1 MRESVFQ
8 HLAGDSAQAGNIGKL
23 LLDAGKLTTLQAEQ
37 TLALQKQRGI
47 RFGEAAVELG
57 YVQPKDIAEI
67 LAVQFDYPYLIRE
80 KSALDDKLVA
90 AYAPFSPAVEAL
102 RSLRTQLMLRWFSFG
117 QKCVMFA
124 SYERDAGCSLTV
136 ANLAIVFSQLG
147 ERTLVIDGNLRT
159 PHQHSLFG
167 LPNDSGLSDI
177 LAQRAD
183 VGAIQKVT
191 SLVGLHILSAGS
203 SAPNPQE
210 LLGRAHLGR
219 LLDELQHEFDVVLID
234 TAPLQE
240 SSDAQLLAPPAQGV
254 VMVLKKDSTPT
265 RSAEKL
271 DAAMKLTKAERLGF
285 ILTN

>member
-1 MRESVFQ
+1 MRASVFQ
-8 HLAGDSAQAGNIGKL
+8 ALAGDSAQAGNIGKL

-57 YVQPKDIAEI
+57 YVQSKDIAEI
-67 LAVQFDYPYLIRE
+67 LALQFDYPYLVKG
-80 KSALDDKLVA
+80 KSALDNKLVA

-117 QKCVMFA
+117 QKCVVFA
-124 SYERDAGCSLTV
+124 CYERNTGCSLTV

-167 LPNDSGLSDI
+167 LPNESGLSDI

-183 VGAIQKVT
+183 IGAIQQVT
-191 SLVGLHILSAGS
+191 SLVGLHVLTAGS
-203 SAPNPQE
+203 AAPNPQE

-219 LLDELQHEFDVVLID
+219 LLDALQHDFDVVLID
-234 TAPLQE
+234 TSPLQE

-271 DAAMKLTKAERLGF
+271 DAAMKLTKAERLGV
-285 ILTN
+285 ILTQ